1 MRTQEYEQGNAPT
14 IVFFSAP
21 NAQIVRVSGT
31 RNCAKL
37 HSELKYLGRNP
48 RMNEKLRQYDNME

>member
-1 MRTQEYEQGNAPT
+1 M

-21 NAQIVRVSGT
+21 KAQMVLVSGT

-37 HSELKYLGRNP
+37 HSELKYLGRRP
-48 RMNEKLRQYDNME
+48 RMNEKLLKKESELA